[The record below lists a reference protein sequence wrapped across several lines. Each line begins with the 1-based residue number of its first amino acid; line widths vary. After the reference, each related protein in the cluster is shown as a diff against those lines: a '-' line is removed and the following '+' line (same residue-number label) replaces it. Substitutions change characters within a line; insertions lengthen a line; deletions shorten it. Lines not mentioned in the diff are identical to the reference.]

1 MGDEQKAHSKRERVS
16 CLLWTEIAFGGWR
29 TRFSLLDLDVAAS
42 WRASQTEDEV
52 AQCEAFAGRLR
63 QANTAMNCARLCG
76 EVRQGVREA
85 KVRSQLFFID
95 DKTLRSTSAVVV
107 NGDEFELIVAD
118 V

>member
-1 MGDEQKAHSKRERVS
+1 MRVS

-29 TRFSLLDLDVAAS
+29 TRFSILDLDITAS

-52 AQCEAFAGRLR
+52 AQCEEFAGRLR

-85 KVRSQLFFID
+85 KVRSQFFLID
-95 DKTLRSTSAVVV
+95 DETLRRYERRRREWRRVRIDCRRRLGPRIARR
-107 NGDEFELIVAD
+107 F
-118 V
+118 